1 MSNIQSI
8 IEDAF
13 ESRASITPK
22 SVTNEIKGAIN
33 EVMDGLNNG
42 SLRVASR
49 EGSTQNWETHQW
61 LKKAVLL
68 SFRIKDNS
76 IMDGN
81 YTNYFDKVE
90 SKFAHFKK
98 KILLRVVIEWFLM
111 QWLGREVLLGKM
123 QY

>member
-13 ESRASITPK
+13 ESRASINPK
-22 SVTNEIKGAIN
+22 SVSNEVKEAIN
-33 EVMDGLNNG
+33 ETIIGLNNG

-49 EGSTQNWETHQW
+49 EGSTQNWQTHQW

-81 YTNYFDKVE
+81 YTKYFDKVE
-90 SKFAHFKK
+90 SKFAQFEEKDFAEGGY
-98 KILLRVVIEWFLM
+98 RVVPNAM
-111 QWLGREVLLGKM
+111 VR
-123 QY
+123 

>member
-13 ESRASITPK
+13 ENRSSITPK
-22 SVTNEIKGAIN
+22 SVSKEIKEAIN
-33 EVMDGLNNG
+33 EAIDGLNNG

-76 IMDGN
+76 IMNGN

-90 SKFAHFKK
+90 SKFTHFQEKDFDEK
-98 KILLRVVIEWFLM
+98 LKNV
-111 QWLGREVLLGKM
+111 
-123 QY
+123 